1 MTFIALSYTYSLI
14 DDMGVQ
20 VWSNNEYKA
29 PEHRV
34 RASRTNKRY
43 SSPFFYNPAHDT
55 VIKPILTAQS
65 RNLAPEYDPF
75 VYGHFRQQRFKGDYA
90 DAGNEIQIEDFRVNI
105 KSHKKKNRVD
115 QSKEEVVDE
124 LVELEQ
130 PAI

>member
-43 SSPFFYNPAHDT
+43 SSPFFYNPAYDT
-55 VIKPILTAQS
+55 VIEPILTGQS
-65 RNLAPEYDPF
+65 RNLAPEFNPF
-75 VYGHFRQQRFKGDYA
+75 LYGHFRQQRFKGDYA